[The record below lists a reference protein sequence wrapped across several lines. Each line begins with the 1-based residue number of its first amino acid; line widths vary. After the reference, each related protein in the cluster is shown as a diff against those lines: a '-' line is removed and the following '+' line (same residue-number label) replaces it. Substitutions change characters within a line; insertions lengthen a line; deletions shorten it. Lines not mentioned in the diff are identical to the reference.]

1 MLKNIN
7 YISGTTLEDEFY
19 KYLIFY
25 SNFESITKILKK
37 SHEVLFM
44 AVTDE
49 LKRNISTTRMQKN
62 AEELSEEEKTQLNEL
77 VYNVEHT
84 LNINNLLSHIVEG
97 KKFTDKELLALQLLQ
112 NTTENGGYN
121 INMYKLISSIYVTPS
136 SNRDT
141 LLMVDNDSQKNIQNR
156 EKIKNRVN
164 NERISKLKA
173 QITLGIEM
181 QKKIHTTIAIISGKN
196 VNTNISQNIAKLI
209 CGNSWYIALDNSG
222 NIVDEYHNE
231 KTDKTGK
238 EKSLYT
244 QTLTEL
250 KSKPSSKLNLEQQQL
265 SITLIEAAT
274 KEVTSNDKI
283 TASEVFNQI
292 ENTNTQNILINGGY

>member
-1 MLKNIN
+1 MVTF
-7 YISGTTLEDEFY
+7 GEDE
-19 KYLIFY
+19 
-25 SNFESITKILKK
+25 ILKK
-37 SHEVLFM
+37 SNEILFM
-44 AVTDE
+44 SVTDE
-49 LKRNISTTRMQKN
+49 LKRKISIIKMKKTV
-62 AEELSEEEKTQLNEL
+62 EELSEEEKAQLNEF
-77 VYNVEHT
+77 VHNIEQG
-84 LNINNLLSHIVEG
+84 LNINNLLSSIIYG
-97 KKFTDKELLALQLLQ
+97 KEITDKELVSLQLLQ
-112 NTTENGGYN
+112 NTPENGGYN
-121 INMYKLISSIYVTPS
+121 INMNKLISSIYVTPS
-136 SNRDT
+136 SNRDA

-231 KTDKTGK
+231 KTDQTGK
-238 EKSLYT
+238 EKALYT

-250 KSKPSSKLNLEQQQL
+250 KSKLSSKLNLEQQQL
-265 SITLIEAAT
+265 SIPLIGTAT
-274 KEVTSNDKI
+274 KNVTSNDKI
-283 TASEVFNQI
+283 IASNVFNQI
-292 ENTNTQNILINGGY
+292 ENTNIQNILINGGN